1 MKVMVK
7 VCSAALSVLAASVVL
22 AQTAGSVP
30 PDYVPSGISPVDAQI
45 QAVKQNYQEVQ
56 AAAQAEL
63 QARAKAAAAAQAKK
77 DAAARAAAN
86 IVDRCVSAHCG
97 TLLRLDVEKKRA
109 AVGADAAINNET
121 AKRAKDFV
129 DTKIDAERAKV
140 ERIRAKNQAIKEGR
154 EADVK

>member
-77 DAAARAAAN
+77 DAAARAAAKER
-86 IVDRCVSAHCG
+86 VRKAAKA
-97 TLLRLDVEKKRA
+97 EKRA
-109 AVGADAAINNET
+109 DE
-121 AKRAKDFV
+121 
-129 DTKIDAERAKV
+129 
-140 ERIRAKNQAIKEGR
+140 
-154 EADVK
+154 

>member
-56 AAAQAEL
+56 AAA
-63 QARAKAAAAAQAKK
+63 AAQAKK
-77 DAAARAAAN
+77 DAAARAAAKERARKAAKAEKRA
-86 IVDRCVSAHCG
+86 DEKAALEME
-97 TLLRLDVEKKRA
+97 LLRLDVEKKRA

>member
-77 DAAARAAAN
+77 DAAARAAA
-86 IVDRCVSAHCG
+86 
-97 TLLRLDVEKKRA
+97 
-109 AVGADAAINNET
+109 
-121 AKRAKDFV
+121 DFV

>member
-56 AAAQAEL
+56 AAAQAG
-63 QARAKAAAAAQAKK
+63 QQDKQKPMP
-77 DAAARAAAN
+77 
-86 IVDRCVSAHCG
+86 VH
-97 TLLRLDVEKKRA
+97 VEKK
-109 AVGADAAINNET
+109 VGRNDPCPCGSGKKYKQCHGKGI
-121 AKRAKDFV
+121 
-129 DTKIDAERAKV
+129 
-140 ERIRAKNQAIKEGR
+140 
-154 EADVK
+154 

>member
-56 AAAQAEL
+56 AAAQAERVRK
-63 QARAKAAAAAQAKK
+63 AAKAEKRADEKAALEME
-77 DAAARAAAN
+77 
-86 IVDRCVSAHCG
+86 
-97 TLLRLDVEKKRA
+97 LLRLDVEKKRA

-129 DTKIDAERAKV
+129 DTKIDAERAMV

>member
-77 DAAARAAAN
+77 DAAEKAQKEK
-86 IVDRCVSAHCG
+86 
-97 TLLRLDVEKKRA
+97 LLA
-109 AVGADAAINNET
+109 TIM
-121 AKRAKDFV
+121 FS
-129 DTKIDAERAKV
+129 
-140 ERIRAKNQAIKEGR
+140 
-154 EADVK
+154 